1 MHFSGWCCTTNDLT
15 QLKSAKIA
23 RGEVIWD
30 ISFTPPSLRCYWK
43 LQTSLPSPF
52 AYFMELFMTDQLITI
67 FYKVTFWIS
76 LIPLV
81 SEKPKNIVNLFH
93 LKRRLVASLIDILIS
108 WYSEIKSFYVA
119 VKYALKK
126 FPSSILPFP
135 QNALKQTL
143 SLEDS
148 FNIISRGAFSR
159 QKYQKFSE
167 EIQLLETWRVNRAD
181 I

>member
-1 MHFSGWCCTTNDLT
+1 MLPAVKLSETFLSL
-15 QLKSAKIA
+15 LLP
-23 RGEVIWD
+23 RGVIENFKP
-30 ISFTPPSLRCYWK
+30 IFPP
-43 LQTSLPSPF
+43 PF
-52 AYFMELFMTDQLITI
+52 AYFMELFMTDQLISI

-81 SEKPKNIVNLFH
+81 FKNQKKVVDLFH
-93 LKRRLVASLIDILIS
+93 LKWRLVASLIDILIS
-108 WYSEIKSFYVA
+108 WYFKIKSFHAA
-119 VKYALKK
+119 VKNALKK
-126 FPSSILPFP
+126 FSYSILPFP